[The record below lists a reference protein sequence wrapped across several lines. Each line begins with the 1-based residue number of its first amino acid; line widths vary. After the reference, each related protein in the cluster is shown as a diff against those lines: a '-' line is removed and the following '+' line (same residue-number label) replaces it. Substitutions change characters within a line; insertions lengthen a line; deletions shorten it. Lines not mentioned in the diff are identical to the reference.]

1 MAVCLQ
7 ATGQGSA
14 DCCGS
19 TRPTWHQGACFRT
32 SVMAQFWDE
41 VSLPSTAEQPSRVSV
56 GEEPLDL
63 GQDRELRGGLC
74 PTLGTQAS
82 DSGVWVH
89 GRKDNSNRLS
99 VFHDQ
104 KQSQKKLASKGL
116 GPRGVQA
123 RRIQARERKVGEEAA
138 GPGPPGWWRGLVCR
152 SVSGQDCCGDRGKAL
167 GVEGRGCP
175 GLLAMDTDQHWAPP
189 WGWGVGA
196 RTMSGLGTDIQSP
209 RHWGRQKLLE
219 RGGKT
224 PSMEGWS
231 QVGLASCCVL

>member
-1 MAVCLQ
+1 
-7 ATGQGSA
+7 
-14 DCCGS
+14 
-19 TRPTWHQGACFRT
+19 
-32 SVMAQFWDE
+32 MAQFWDE

-123 RRIQARERKVGEEAA
+123 RRIQARE
-138 GPGPPGWWRGLVCR
+138 
-152 SVSGQDCCGDRGKAL
+152 
-167 GVEGRGCP
+167 
-175 GLLAMDTDQHWAPP
+175 M
-189 WGWGVGA
+189 
-196 RTMSGLGTDIQSP
+196 
-209 RHWGRQKLLE
+209 
-219 RGGKT
+219 
-224 PSMEGWS
+224 
-231 QVGLASCCVL
+231 